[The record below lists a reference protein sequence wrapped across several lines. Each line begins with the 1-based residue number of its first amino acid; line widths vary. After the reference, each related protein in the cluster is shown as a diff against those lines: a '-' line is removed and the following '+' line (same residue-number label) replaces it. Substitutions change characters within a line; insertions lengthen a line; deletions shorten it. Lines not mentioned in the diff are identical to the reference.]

1 MSTIFPSDFIYLC
14 NKIPEYTSKDNSL
27 DLERAKIRAEK
38 VLSTLEIYL
47 TTLTS
52 DSDGPMRSDTE
63 RVIYALRRL
72 STFYSS
78 PNTSRMS
85 IDDANIFAN
94 YIMLTAKQIFNE
106 ASGNT

>member
-1 MSTIFPSDFIYLC
+1 MSNIFPSNFIYLC
-14 NKIPEYTSKDNSL
+14 NKIPEYTSKDNNL
-27 DLERAKIRAEK
+27 DLEKAKLRAEK
-38 VLSTLEIYL
+38 VLSTLEKYL
-47 TTLTS
+47 ATLTS

-72 STFYSS
+72 ILFYSS

-94 YIMLTAKQIFNE
+94 FITLSANNIFRD

>member
-1 MSTIFPSDFIYLC
+1 MSNIFPIDFVYLC
-14 NKIPEYTSKDNSL
+14 NAIPEYTSKDKNL
-27 DLERAKIRAEK
+27 DLEKAKLRAEK
-38 VLSTLEIYL
+38 VLSTLEYYL
-47 TTLTS
+47 ETLTS

-72 STFYSS
+72 TLFYSS

-85 IDDANIFAN
+85 IDDANIFAY
-94 YIMLTAKQIFNE
+94 YIAFTAKNIFRD